1 MHSKSMGAF
10 LCDALNV
17 AILIFFIVTLLMLKI
32 NQFITKNPYVEMV
45 GEVVIVLQPFLSFSI
60 AFDKG
65 MAHNMLTLMLDPKY
79 RGM

>member
-1 MHSKSMGAF
+1 
-10 LCDALNV
+10 
-17 AILIFFIVTLLMLKI
+17 
-32 NQFITKNPYVEMV
+32 MV
-45 GEVVIVLQPFLSFSI
+45 GEVLIVLQPFLSFSI

>member
-1 MHSKSMGAF
+1 MEAF
-10 LCDALNV
+10 LCDAFNV
-17 AILIFFIVTLLMLKI
+17 AIVIFIIVAFLMLKI
-32 NQFITKNPYVEMV
+32 TQFITKNPYIKMV

-65 MAHNMLTLMLDPKY
+65 MAHNMLTQMLDPKY